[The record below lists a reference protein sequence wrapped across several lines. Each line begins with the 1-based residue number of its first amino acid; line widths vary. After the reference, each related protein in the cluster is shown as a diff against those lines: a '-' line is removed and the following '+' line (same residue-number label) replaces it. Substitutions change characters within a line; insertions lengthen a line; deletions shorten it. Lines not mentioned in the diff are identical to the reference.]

1 MLYIMRAA
9 FTDFCSLQKLGG
21 AANNY
26 SFEIPRSAIDKCII
40 RRQSVCRLQNKTSER
55 YKMKKR
61 KLMQIGEAALGSKTN
76 LFISSFLFLIG
87 ISAGVF
93 LELSMDQEGK
103 LDAAQFLNQY
113 LFTDGVSAANY
124 GNPFLSSASLNIF
137 LLVLMMLSGLSAI
150 GFPAAHIV
158 LIYKGMALGFSAGLV
173 LETFSVGGVPLLLS
187 SMLPQN
193 LLLIPTFIIAAAAA
207 QSYGVSVLSAKSKRY
222 KKSIRSNAF
231 GTDLYIAV
239 YIVLALLVIAACLIE
254 AFIFPFLR
262 F

>member
-103 LDAAQFLNQY
+103 LDAAQFL
-113 LFTDGVSAANY
+113 NY

-254 AFIFPFLR
+254 AFIFPFL
-262 F
+262 